1 MSKSLFS
8 IIRIIKFIRDKEV
21 GLSKKLLFLV
31 PVIYLLFPFDLIG
44 DFFPIAGQL
53 DDVAVFVLM
62 WPILKSL
69 LSKYSSG
76 TGPKNNRN
84 NKNNKKDKDAIDIDK
99 DDYDVK

>member
-8 IIRIIKFIRDKEV
+8 IIRIIHFMRDKEV
-21 GLSKKLLFLV
+21 DFSKKLLFLV
-31 PVIYLLFPFDLIG
+31 PIIYLLFPFDLIG

-53 DDVAVFVLM
+53 DDVAVFILM

-69 LSKYSSG
+69 LSKYSSRA
-76 TGPKNNRN
+76 TPK
-84 NKNNKKDKDAIDIDK
+84 KNKDKDAIDIDK

>member
-8 IIRIIKFIRDKEV
+8 IIRIIKFMRDKEV
-21 GLSKKLLFLV
+21 DFSKKLLFLV
-31 PVIYLLFPFDLIG
+31 PIIYLLFPFDLIG

-53 DDVAVFVLM
+53 DDVAVFILM

-76 TGPKNNRN
+76 TGPKNN
-84 NKNNKKDKDAIDIDK
+84 KKDKDAIDIDK